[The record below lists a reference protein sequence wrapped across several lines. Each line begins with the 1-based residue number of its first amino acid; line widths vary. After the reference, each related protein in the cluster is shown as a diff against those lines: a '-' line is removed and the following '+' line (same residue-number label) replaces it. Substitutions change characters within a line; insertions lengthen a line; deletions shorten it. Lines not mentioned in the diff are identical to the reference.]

1 MRRGGYRCGYGSCWV
16 VLRQCE
22 YLVCLDSRK
31 AVACRIWEGGGNCE
45 IGDENVND
53 TVVSRELA
61 ESEGLFQDPA
71 CCASENECKCFLVS
85 GGNL

>member
-1 MRRGGYRCGYGSCWV
+1 MSIWCAWIVGRRLLAGYG
-16 VLRQCE
+16 R
-22 YLVCLDSRK
+22 
-31 AVACRIWEGGGNCE
+31 GGGNCE